1 MRRRRRRTPGQEEV
15 GKEEKGH
22 SSTSCLVNET
32 NLIYRFLFPFFQS
45 VEEEEEEEEEEEQ
58 QVPAVA
64 PASGQSL
71 SRNSFGLTGM

>member
-1 MRRRRRRTPGQEEV
+1 MRRRRRRTLGQEEV

-45 VEEEEEEEEEEEQ
+45 VEEEEEEQQQQ